1 MLTDLDR
8 GGTVEQRR
16 FVEKALNTPNFMLLE
31 GPPGSGKTTAIC
43 ELILQMAEQGKRVLL
58 CASTHMAVYNV
69 LEKPMDVRN
78 RHRDEII
85 PVRIGEKRSVSEKA
99 RKWQLV
105 PQIRLAVLNPRG
117 FRSCFFMSTSSQVE
131 LDGDSDQITFLNGVT
146 ERATTNGSA
155 VSPGSSFL
163 TGT

>member
-58 CASTHMAVYNV
+58 CALTHMAVYNV

-78 RHRDEII
+78 RHRD
-85 PVRIGEKRSVSEKA
+85 
-99 RKWQLV
+99 
-105 PQIRLAVLNPRG
+105 
-117 FRSCFFMSTSSQVE
+117 
-131 LDGDSDQITFLNGVT
+131 
-146 ERATTNGSA
+146 
-155 VSPGSSFL
+155 
-163 TGT
+163 